1 MSKKDKKPDNQFKEN
16 KNHGEH
22 RNGRKAQFK
31 NHSTEFGEEPN
42 EYVNNKVQEPTGI
55 IPSEEDKK
63 K

>member
-16 KNHGEH
+16 QNHGEK

-31 NHSTEFGEEPN
+31 NYNEEFGEAPN
-42 EYVNNKVQEPTGI
+42 EYINK
-55 IPSEEDKK
+55 EEYFGNRKK